1 VLRRPIETTAL
12 ISTLRYAKS
21 VNAAARSAVIAL
33 GMGIVSAIIFG
44 IGMIGPLTPSEGHP
58 TLLAWLVFS
67 IVPLL
72 LTLAGIIV
80 AKPWP
85 VKLAL
90 LAEGIA
96 ILLWTVELLHVHQVL
111 PR

>member
-1 VLRRPIETTAL
+1 VDAV
-12 ISTLRYAKS
+12 AKS
-21 VNAAARSAVIAL
+21 VVAAL
-33 GMGIVSAIIFG
+33 GLGFAAAIIFG

-58 TLLAWLVFS
+58 TQLAWLVFS

-72 LTLAGIIV
+72 LTLVGTLV
-80 AKPWP
+80 ARSWP
-85 VKLAL
+85 VKIAL

-96 ILLWTVELLHVHQVL
+96 ILLWAVELLHVHQVL

>member
-1 VLRRPIETTAL
+1 MDAV
-12 ISTLRYAKS
+12 AKS
-21 VNAAARSAVIAL
+21 VVVAL
-33 GMGIVSAIIFG
+33 GLGFAAAIIFG
-44 IGMIGPLTPSEGHP
+44 IGMIVPLTPSEGHP

-72 LTLAGIIV
+72 LTLVGTVV
-80 AKPWP
+80 ARSWP
-85 VKLAL
+85 VKIAL

-111 PR
+111 LR

>member
-1 VLRRPIETTAL
+1 MDAV
-12 ISTLRYAKS
+12 AKS
-21 VNAAARSAVIAL
+21 VVVAL
-33 GMGIVSAIIFG
+33 GLGFAAAIIFG
-44 IGMIGPLTPSEGHP
+44 IGMMGPLTPSEGHP

-72 LTLAGIIV
+72 LTLVGTVV
-80 AKPWP
+80 ARSWP
-85 VKLAL
+85 VKIAL

-111 PR
+111 VR

>member
-1 VLRRPIETTAL
+1 VNAV
-12 ISTLRYAKS
+12 AKS
-21 VNAAARSAVIAL
+21 AVVAL
-33 GMGIVSAIIFG
+33 SLGFASAIIFG

-72 LTLAGIIV
+72 LILVGTVV

-85 VKLAL
+85 LKIAL
-90 LAEGIA
+90 MAEAIGI
-96 ILLWTVELLHVHQVL
+96 ILWTLELLRVHQVL
-111 PR
+111 

>member
-1 VLRRPIETTAL
+1 VDAV
-12 ISTLRYAKS
+12 AKS
-21 VNAAARSAVIAL
+21 VVVAL
-33 GMGIVSAIIFG
+33 GLGFAAAIIFG
-44 IGMIGPLTPSEGHP
+44 IGMMGPLTPSEGHP

-72 LTLAGIIV
+72 LTLVGTVV
-80 AKPWP
+80 ARSWP
-85 VKLAL
+85 VKIAL

-111 PR
+111 VR

>member
-1 VLRRPIETTAL
+1 MDAV
-12 ISTLRYAKS
+12 AKS
-21 VNAAARSAVIAL
+21 VVVALGLGFAAAV
-33 GMGIVSAIIFG
+33 IFG

-72 LTLAGIIV
+72 LTLVGTVV
-80 AKPWP
+80 ARSWP
-85 VKLAL
+85 VKIAL

-96 ILLWTVELLHVHQVL
+96 ILLWTVELLHVQQVL
-111 PR
+111 LR